1 MSNSRKALVNDEW
14 IVVVLGFIVLALSVL
29 FPSTMNS
36 FKIPGILASQSASA
50 LGSLQGWLGAVYI
63 FVFVL
68 ALLYLA
74 QALTGKPFKGI
85 FLSFLVICLLTV
97 VSLALATI
105 PFCKEYGLEAV
116 LFAVILGLI
125 ISNFFKVPDW
135 LKPAIQSEFYI
146 KIGIVCLGATVLYQ
160 EVLKSGA

>member
-1 MSNSRKALVNDEW
+1 MGNSRKALVNDEW

-29 FPSTMNS
+29 FPDVMNS
-36 FKIPGILASQSASA
+36 FKIPGILAAQSASA

-85 FLSFLVICLLTV
+85 FLDLARFLDVAVSFVAGEPDA
-97 VSLALATI
+97 ALAVRFEVETNGVVE
-105 PFCKEYGLEAV
+105 PAEGLHLTGKRV
-116 LFAVILGLI
+116 VK
-125 ISNFFKVPDW
+125 SNP
-135 LKPAIQSEFYI
+135 
-146 KIGIVCLGATVLYQ
+146 
-160 EVLKSGA
+160 